1 MANQP
6 RKQVMNTD
14 YSYPRRHFLRTLTG
28 VGALLFGIGGAS
40 RFAYATKNSNPGARQ
55 LAERYGAVTRYEI
68 TRKGKKIG
76 NHEVRFSRNGDR
88 LNVSVESRIRV
99 TMLKI
104 PVYTF
109 HYVCEEIWT
118 DDQLISVTGT
128 TTENQTVTKVSM
140 SNDDTGSHLIR
151 AAEPKSVDRLHF
163 ASNHWNANV
172 IGSQRIFNTI
182 TGKENVIAMQS
193 MGEEQ
198 IKTGRGVIATD
209 HYRIAGEIQ
218 ADVWYDK
225 NLVWSRLAF
234 KGKDGSEID
243 YLIE

>member
-1 MANQP
+1 MSNE
-6 RKQVMNTD
+6 
-14 YSYPRRHFLRTLTG
+14 YSDSRRHFLRTLTG
-28 VGALLFGIGGAS
+28 CGALLFSTYGAGK
-40 RFAYATKNSNPGARQ
+40 FAHATENPLPGARE
-55 LAERYGAVTRYEI
+55 LAERYGTLTRYGI

-76 NHEVRFSRNGDR
+76 NHEVRFFMNGDR

-99 TMLKI
+99 TVMKI
-104 PVYTF
+104 PVFNF
-109 HYVCEEIWT
+109 HYVSEEIWK
-118 DDQLISVTGT
+118 DDQLMSVTGT
-128 TTENQTVTKVSM
+128 TTENRAVTKVSM
-140 SNDDTGSHLIR
+140 SNEETGSRLLR
-151 AAEPKSVDRLHF
+151 AADPESVDRLYF

-182 TGKENVIAMQS
+182 TGKESVIHMQS
-193 MGEEQ
+193 MGEEK

-209 HYRIAGEIQ
+209 RYRIAGQIQ

-234 KGKDGSEID
+234 KGKDGSQID

>member
-1 MANQP
+1 
-6 RKQVMNTD
+6 MNND
-14 YSYPRRHFLRTLTG
+14 YSCQRRHFLRTLTG
-28 VGALLFGIGGAS
+28 VGALLFGVGGAS
-40 RFAYATKNSNPGARQ
+40 RFTYASENSNPGARQ
-55 LAERYGAVTRYEI
+55 LAERYGAVTRYAI

-76 NHEVRFSRNGDR
+76 NHEVRFSNDGDR

-99 TMLKI
+99 TVLKI
-104 PVYTF
+104 PVFTF
-109 HYVCEEIWT
+109 HYVSEEIWK
-118 DDQLISVTGT
+118 DDQLMSVTGT
-128 TTENQTVTKVSM
+128 TTENRTVTKVSM
-140 SNDDTGSHLIR
+140 SNDDTGSQLIR

-209 HYRIAGEIQ
+209 HYRIAGQIQ